1 MKTNQAFNHITID
14 SANRQKTRLSL
25 AHDVNTTASIG
36 DVQPLLCRQI
46 LPKSKAVLKYRHLL
60 RLDPMVAPTYAELKA
75 KTWNHFVGL
84 SDLLPRTMPA
94 LLAKAP
100 IAKGDL
106 NSVPTVPSV
115 MPHMIGCDL
124 AAAILVGAQ
133 FTVYFHAPSGTEGPD
148 SPNTYWRSYLASDTS
163 TPVTDF
169 KSWISSHLTY
179 GVNSGFVGYSGVNLD
194 LVALG
199 DQFSSGNIPI
209 NCSGITSS
217 AAFVNASN
225 RFFYFGAGFSPY
237 SWESVPLSS
246 ANYVLRTS
254 FTENGNTYD
263 ICFAVRLSAF
273 GKRIRKILR
282 GLGFGCNLSLSGSNV
297 DITPLFAYY
306 KAYWDTFGLTLYD
319 NWESSAANTIL
330 SAWDSQS
337 LSTAIG
343 WTTPYFKRF
352 IYDLGTTF
360 VTESQDYISA
370 HQASDTVDSASGY
383 DDDKDRGFLNNIILN
398 TTGGIN
404 NGVSGIS
411 QISPSGALSS
421 VNAYTGHVYINR
433 TNHTEVDAQLLKTL
447 YKWTNRQ
454 TVAGKRIA
462 QLLEAGG
469 YGDYVKNCK
478 SNFIGY
484 NEVDIDVSDIN
495 ATADSTNAV
504 TGQNSTLG
512 AYVGKGVGVSQAD
525 RGDIKTFSFENDE
538 LGYWVTMFAIVPESG
553 WCQGFDPVLLDIDV
567 DHKYNP
573 DFDGLGMELE
583 PKLIVM
589 GESDW
594 AKSSYS
600 SDFTA
605 SFGMV
610 PRHTKYKVAHN
621 IMNGD
626 FNLRGVRDG
635 NLPFVMD
642 KYLSFGDREAV
653 LSDSASYKYAVQAG
667 SSLADIPI
675 AGNAWRYLNRYSWLA
690 NFERIFAQNETNADL
705 WSQYVR
711 DMINLTNYELYYNV
725 YDHVVCMNK
734 LDLQVYSRVLPVSD
748 SYGTTDENDGNGD
761 MTMNK
766 A

>member
-14 SANRQKTRLSL
+14 SANRKKTRLSL

-36 DVQPLLCRQI
+36 DVQPLLCRQL

-60 RLDPMVAPTYAELKA
+60 RLDPMVAPTYAELRA

-115 MPHMIGCDL
+115 MPHMVACDL
-124 AAAILVGAQ
+124 AAAALVGASL
-133 FTVYFHAPSGTEGPD
+133 TVYVHVPIGTEGPD
-148 SPNTYWRSYLASDTS
+148 APYTDWRSYESGDSAQF
-163 TPVTDF
+163 VTDF
-169 KSWISSHLTY
+169 KSWVGSHMSH
-179 GVNSGFVGYSGVNLD
+179 GVNAGFVGYSGANLD
-194 LVALG
+194 LNALG
-199 DQFSSGNIPI
+199 SQWSTGNIPV
-209 NCSGITSS
+209 NCSGSS
-217 AAFVNASN
+217 GVSYDPN
-225 RFFYFGAGFSPY
+225 RFLYPPSGQSPNS
-237 SWESVPLSS
+237 SWEPVPLSS

-254 FTENGNTYD
+254 FTEGGNTYD
-263 ICFAVRLSAF
+263 ICWAVRLSAF

-282 GLGFGCNLSLSGSNV
+282 GLGYACNFSLSGVNV
-297 DITPLFAYY
+297 DVTPLFAYY

-319 NWESSAANTIL
+319 NWESTAANTIL

-337 LSTAIG
+337 LSTAID
-343 WTTPYFKRF
+343 WITPYFKRF

-360 VTESQDYISA
+360 VTESQDFISA

-383 DDDKDRGFLNNIILN
+383 DDDKDRGFLNNIVLN
-398 TTGGIN
+398 TTGMN
-404 NGVSGIS
+404 NGVSGVS
-411 QISPSGALSS
+411 QISPSTAVSPVS
-421 VNAYTGHVYINR
+421 AFTGHVYINR

-454 TVAGKRIA
+454 TIAGKRIA

-478 SNFIGY
+478 TNFIGY

-495 ATADSTNAV
+495 ATADSTNPV
-504 TGQNSTLG
+504 TGKNSSLG

-610 PRHTKYKVAHN
+610 PRHTKYKVAHH

-642 KYLSFGDREAV
+642 KYLSFGDREAY
-653 LSDSASYKYAVQAG
+653 LLDSLNHKYTVQSGTSIAS
-667 SSLADIPI
+667 IPI

-690 NFERIFAQNETNADL
+690 NFERIFAHNEPNYDL
-705 WSQYVR
+705 WVEYVR
-711 DMINLTNYELYYNV
+711 DMSNVTNYELYYNV
-725 YDHVVCMNK
+725 YDHIVCMNK

-748 SYGTTDENDGNGD
+748 SYGTTEENNGDGD

>member
-14 SANRQKTRLSL
+14 SANRQKTRLPL

-36 DVQPLLCRQI
+36 DVQPLLCRQL

-106 NSVPTVPSV
+106 NSVPTVPSN
-115 MPHMIGCDL
+115 MPHMVACDL
-124 AAAILVGAQ
+124 AAAILVGAS
-133 FTVYFHAPSGTEGPD
+133 FTVYFHAPTGTELPD
-148 SPNTYWRSYLASDTS
+148 APYTEWRSYLWNDTAQA
-163 TPVTDF
+163 VVDF
-169 KSWISSHLTY
+169 QAWIQSHLNF
-179 GVNSGFVGYSGVNLD
+179 GNDAGFVGYSGEKLD

-199 DQFSSGNIPI
+199 PQWTGGNIPI
-209 NCSGITSS
+209 NCSGVTDS
-217 AAFVNASN
+217 AGHSNAYK
-225 RFFYFGAGFSPY
+225 RFLYPLLAQSPST
-237 SWESVPLSS
+237 SWEPVTLNS

-254 FTENGNTYD
+254 FTEGGNSYD

-282 GLGFGCNLSLSGSNV
+282 GLGYACNLSLSGVNV
-297 DITPLFAYY
+297 DVTPLFAYY

-319 NWESSAANTIL
+319 NWESSAANIIL

-337 LSTAIG
+337 LSTAID
-343 WTTPYFKRF
+343 WSTPYFKRF

-360 VTESQDYISA
+360 VTESQDFISA
-370 HQASDTVDSASGY
+370 HQVSDTVDSAAGF
-383 DDDKDRGFLNNIILN
+383 DDDKDRGFVNNIVLN
-398 TTGGIN
+398 TTGLN
-404 NGVSGIS
+404 NGVSGVN
-411 QISPSGALSS
+411 QISPSTAVSPVS
-421 VNAYTGHVYINR
+421 AYTGHVYINR

-495 ATADSTNAV
+495 ATADSTNPI

-553 WCQGFDPVLLDIDV
+553 WCQGFDPVLLDVDV

-594 AKSSYS
+594 AKAQYS

-642 KYLSFGDREAV
+642 KYLSFGDREAQ
-653 LSDSASYKYAVQAG
+653 LIDSTIYKYSVQSG
-667 SSLADIPI
+667 SPISRIPI

-690 NFERIFAQNETNADL
+690 NFERIFTHNEPNYDL
-705 WSQYVR
+705 WLHYVR
-711 DMINLTNYELYYNV
+711 DMSNLTNYELYYNV
-725 YDHVVCMNK
+725 YDHIVCMNK